1 MTPQERASD
10 LVTRLAAAI
19 RGSDRLVEFAMRD
32 EVLNVAN
39 ALASGPSRKLPLTK
53 RQREV
58 LDFIEAYIAGHR
70 YAPTMTEIAA
80 HLGLRAVASAHKHVV
95 NLEAKG
101 HVRRTFHRERSIEL
115 IG

>member
-1 MTPQERASD
+1 M
-10 LVTRLAAAI
+10 
-19 RGSDRLVEFAMRD
+19 VEFAMRD

-39 ALASGPSRKLPLTK
+39 ALASGPARKLPLTK

-70 YAPTMTEIAA
+70 YAPTLGEVAA
-80 HLGLRAVASAHKHVV
+80 HLGLRSATTAHQHVL
-95 NLEAKG
+95 NLQEKG
-101 HVRRTFHRERSIEL
+101 HVRRTYHRERSIEL